1 MVIKEY
7 PRLWINSDGSWSE
20 FSETL
25 RDLTNR
31 RNEIHDPVNADPA
44 HAAHWLEQVEPL
56 WQKMCYLTERAS

>member
-1 MVIKEY
+1 MDQLRWKLVRI
-7 PRLWINSDGSWSE
+7 
-20 FSETL
+20 FETL

-56 WQKMCYLTERAS
+56 WQKMCHLTEGLL